1 MFCISPKLTRLACAC
16 AALALAA
23 CAPEQLPPSGP
34 HPPLSADQVK
44 IFQAAPAKYEML
56 GTIEVP
62 VTPEMK
68 WDEKGDST
76 AGFNALKAK
85 AAAMGA
91 NGLLLTA
98 DPKLYDIGVGVGYN
112 GTFYNVP
119 LRYQPRTAIAS
130 AIFVLKE

>member
-1 MFCISPKLTRLACAC
+1 
-16 AALALAA
+16 
-23 CAPEQLPPSGP
+23 
-34 HPPLSADQVK
+34 
-44 IFQAAPAKYEML
+44 
-56 GTIEVP
+56 
-62 VTPEMK
+62 
-68 WDEKGDST
+68 
-76 AGFNALKAK
+76 
-85 AAAMGA
+85 MGA